1 MLLLQFSTLA
11 HQFGFRMLLY
21 LDTFFSGSDLIME
34 SLDICLQ
41 PEHFQTGKSVLTFP
55 AFFPFFIK
63 ILIDSIDLLQ
73 ILNLFHR

>member
-1 MLLLQFSTLA
+1 MFLLQLPALT
-11 HQFGFRMLLY
+11 HQFCFRMLLY
-21 LDTFFSGSDLIME
+21 LDAFFSGSDLIME

-55 AFFPFFIK
+55 AFFPFLIK
-63 ILIDSIDLLQ
+63 VLIDSIDFLQ